1 MRRSRLHAHGQLRR
15 RPGAPGVP
23 RPRGRQPGERLP
35 RAGHLA
41 RGRHHDAAGGDRPL
55 LGARHHAD
63 DPDRDRERG
72 GRGLCRLAHLLS
84 LRGRVRPRDHSD
96 RRRALPDLVAIRPR
110 RRPGATGVPRPPP
123 RSMTMRPN
131 RNEGVML
138 TRRQALAATA
148 LAALFVGAS
157 ARAQDRLKVIA
168 SFSILGD
175 LVKNVG
181 GDRVE
186 VATLVGPNGNAHV
199 YAPSPGDAK
208 KVADAKLVFVNG
220 LGFEGWL
227 DRLVKASGTKAP
239 IVIATKGIK
248 PLERTGDHDHD
259 HGRAD
264 PHSWQ
269 SVANAKI
276 YIANIR
282 DALIAADPAGKD
294 VYLANAAA
302 YLAKLDALEREVR
315 EVIAKIPADRRR
327 VITSHSAFG
336 YFQNAYG
343 VNFIAPQGVS
353 TEAEASAKDVAAIIA
368 QIKKQKAAAVFV
380 ENVTDPRL
388 VEQIARETGAKV
400 GGTLYS
406 DALTDDKGDAT
417 TYIDLIRHNLR
428 QLASALVS

>member
-1 MRRSRLHAHGQLRR
+1 M
-15 RPGAPGVP
+15 GA
-23 RPRGRQPGERLP
+23 QTAKE
-35 RAGHLA
+35 
-41 RGRHHDAAGGDRPL
+41 GG
-55 LGARHHAD
+55 
-63 DPDRDRERG
+63 
-72 GRGLCRLAHLLS
+72 
-84 LRGRVRPRDHSD
+84 
-96 RRRALPDLVAIRPR
+96 
-110 RRPGATGVPRPPP
+110 
-123 RSMTMRPN
+123 
-131 RNEGVML
+131 ML
-138 TRRQALAATA
+138 TRRRAIAATA
-148 LAALFVGAS
+148 LAALFIAAP
-157 ARAQDRLKVIA
+157 ARAQDRLKIIA

-227 DRLVKASGTKAP
+227 ERLVKASGTKAP

-248 PLERTGDHDHD
+248 PIERAGEHDHDHD

-264 PHSWQ
+264 PHAWQ

-276 YIANIR
+276 YVANIR

-294 VYLANAAA
+294 AYLANAAA

-327 VITSHSAFG
+327 VITSHNAFG

-368 QIKKQKAAAVFV
+368 QIKKQKAAAVFL

-406 DALTDDKGDAT
+406 DALTDDKGGAT

>member
-1 MRRSRLHAHGQLRR
+1 
-15 RPGAPGVP
+15 
-23 RPRGRQPGERLP
+23 
-35 RAGHLA
+35 
-41 RGRHHDAAGGDRPL
+41 
-55 LGARHHAD
+55 
-63 DPDRDRERG
+63 
-72 GRGLCRLAHLLS
+72 
-84 LRGRVRPRDHSD
+84 
-96 RRRALPDLVAIRPR
+96 
-110 RRPGATGVPRPPP
+110 
-123 RSMTMRPN
+123 
-131 RNEGVML
+131 ML
-138 TRRQALAATA
+138 TRRRALAATA
-148 LAALFVGAS
+148 LAALFIAAS

-227 DRLVKASGTKAP
+227 ERLVKASGTKAP

-248 PLERTGDHDHD
+248 PLERSGDHDHDHD

-264 PHSWQ
+264 PHAWQ

-276 YIANIR
+276 YVANIR
-282 DALIAADPAGKD
+282 DALIAADPVGKD

-368 QIKKQKAAAVFV
+368 QIKKQKAAAVFL

-417 TYIDLIRHNLR
+417 TYIDLVRHNLR